1 MNQDYR
7 DQAKI
12 LVIDDDETS
21 AELLKIKLD
30 ALGYEVTIA
39 LTAEQGINADAKIR
53 PHLILL
59 DVVLPE
65 MSGFEVCRKLI
76 ERHKDNRYVPII
88 LVTGMNDEN
97 AKIRGLES
105 GAYGYVTKPYDAQE
119 LLARAPSALRIIVR
133 DPDSGRAVAGAAVR
147 VRYLPRNEGEA
158 ASLWFQGETDE
169 LGLSVAD
176 VQPEEADLGDG
187 RLEVQ
192 VDAGPAGR
200 VAIQAPARVGRA
212 RRILL
217 TTDKPLYQ
225 PSQTIHLRALV
236 LGGADGGGGRRQR
249 GGRPGGRPGG
259 PRPWP
264 TRSTAAWDRRWA
276 GSGSSRTSSS
286 TRTCPAR

>member
-1 MNQDYR
+1 MRVARNLLWSSVIGVSATALVIGCERELTLEPAVDLSDEAGPALVAWTLDYR
-7 DQAKI
+7 LRVDGHADLEGTRSLWEALAK
-12 LVIDDDETS
+12 LEAQVLAPD
-21 AELLKIKLD
+21 L
-30 ALGYEVTIA
+30 Y
-39 LTAEQGINADAKIR
+39 
-53 PHLILL
+53 
-59 DVVLPE
+59 DV
-65 MSGFEVCRKLI
+65 G
-76 ERHKDNRYVPII
+76 
-88 LVTGMNDEN
+88 
-97 AKIRGLES
+97 
-105 GAYGYVTKPYDAQE
+105 
-119 LLARAPSALRIIVR
+119 APSALRIIVR

-236 LGGADGGGGRRQR
+236 LGRADRGGRRRQP